1 MAHAKEVGLDVSTIE
16 ANEVQN
22 VPNGQTVTV
31 NTMNG
36 GTQNVS
42 SGGTGMIAIMSGG
55 TQELLG
61 SGNTGTIRIMCGGKQ
76 AIGQYDTGM
85 ISTMS
90 NGWQE
95 VHLNGNGTIE
105 TMSSGQ
111 SRYETGSHVKAN
123 TWGGIVAVGARNELS
138 NGTLEW
144 GGFVEHGSGN
154 FTLYSET
161 GYGSGSSNYT
171 GGGLLAKWQNKQD
184 VYTEASLRMGRM
196 HDTASDILRDALG
209 GSYGYNVHADYY
221 GGHVGIGKIYR
232 FNGGRS
238 LDVYGKFFVT
248 KRNGI
253 SFDAGGHYDLDSVTS
268 NVLRIG
274 ARYSSTG
281 ARWNWYG
288 GLAYEY
294 EFDGEAGGTAD
305 GARIRSAS
313 IKGSSLM
320 AELGIRMEPT
330 AASPWKMDIGLTG
343 HAGKH
348 KGIGGSVTV
357 GYLF

>member
-1 MAHAKEVGLDVSTIE
+1 M
-16 ANEVQN
+16 
-22 VPNGQTVTV
+22 PNGQTVTV

-221 GGHVGIGKIYR
+221 GGHVGIGKI
-232 FNGGRS
+232 
-238 LDVYGKFFVT
+238 
-248 KRNGI
+248 
-253 SFDAGGHYDLDSVTS
+253 
-268 NVLRIG
+268 
-274 ARYSSTG
+274 
-281 ARWNWYG
+281 
-288 GLAYEY
+288 
-294 EFDGEAGGTAD
+294 
-305 GARIRSAS
+305 
-313 IKGSSLM
+313 
-320 AELGIRMEPT
+320 
-330 AASPWKMDIGLTG
+330 
-343 HAGKH
+343 
-348 KGIGGSVTV
+348 
-357 GYLF
+357 